1 MKKLLAVVAVAGF
14 VMAGNFNC
22 AMCHNGGMAAKLD
35 TMTPAEIAKKTKEF
49 KKGIGNSMMVNAV
62 NNMSDA
68 EIEAAAKEFG
78 KK

>member
-22 AMCHNGGMAAKLD
+22 AMCHNGGMAGKLN

-49 KKGIGNSMMVNAV
+49 KKGKGNPMMVNAV
-62 NNMSDA
+62 KSLSDA
-68 EIEAAAKEFG
+68 EIEAAAIEFG

>member
-22 AMCHNGGMAAKLD
+22 AMCHNGGMAKKLN
-35 TMTPAEIAKKTKEF
+35 TMSVAEIVKKTKEF
-49 KKGIGNSMMVNAV
+49 KAGKGNPMMVNAV
-62 NNMSDA
+62 KNLSDA
-68 EIEAAAKEFG
+68 EIEKAAKEFG